1 MKYFR
6 LISAVI
12 MLALLSSANAFAES
26 RVPVP
31 KVPEA
36 QRQAG
41 PDGCVEPV
49 DIMRKEHFKFIMH
62 QRDETMHL
70 GIRTTKHSLKECVT
84 CHAVN
89 NEQGQ
94 PVTVKD
100 ERHFCS
106 SCHQYAAVHIDCFEC
121 HASTPEGGNTGAAP
135 HKSVLKSDSVKPD
148 SAEK

>member
-31 KVPEA
+31 DVPEA
-36 QRQAG
+36 QRKAG

-49 DIMRKEHFKFIMH
+49 DVMRKEHFTFIMH

-94 PVTVKD
+94 PVTAKD

-106 SCHQYAAVHIDCFEC
+106 SCHQYAAVHIDCFAC
-121 HASTPEGGNTGAAP
+121 HASTPEGGNTGTSP
-135 HKSVLKSDSVKPD
+135 HKTVLKSDSVKPD